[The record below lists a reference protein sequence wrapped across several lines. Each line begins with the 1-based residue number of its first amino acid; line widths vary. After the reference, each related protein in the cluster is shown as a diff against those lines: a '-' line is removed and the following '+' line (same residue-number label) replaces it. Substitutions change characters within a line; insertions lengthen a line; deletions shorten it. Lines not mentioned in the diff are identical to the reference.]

1 MSQLNDRQNRAAAEH
16 QYFDVTISNLA
27 GVDSK
32 PQVVQYNDTRT
43 IPFLNNPEDYNLIV
57 ARFTAD
63 TSSLPVFI
71 PQVQPSPNANRDLTV
86 YSVTLEY
93 GGYNAQAFVDWNPQ
107 NFNATLPPPPSQ
119 TYNGLQDNSNGYYNC
134 YSYSWFIE
142 RIYEAFVA
150 AFNDLVA
157 NTAVNQATAP
167 TYANGTFAP
176 VITWDPTTN
185 SSVFYADSA
194 WYDVR
199 NTFGNG
205 VISVFMNN
213 SLFEL
218 FSTFPATLLG
228 TTGSVAGKN
237 VRLPLTDIGGI
248 NSSTIIP
255 VGQPIPAAG
264 SSYRYYRSIVWNQE
278 ISTVSAWSPILSFVF
293 TTNTIPIEATQTTNP
308 VIYSNGQLVNSSG
321 ANANLTNILTDL
333 ATADMVFRPNLNY
346 TPQGEYRR
354 ISLKGNRP
362 LYSVDLNLFYK
373 LRDGTLVPFTLL
385 ANESVTVKLYFEKK
399 N

>member
-1 MSQLNDRQNRAAAEH
+1 MSALNERQNRAASDH

-27 GVDSK
+27 GVNSQ

-43 IPFLNNPEDYNLIV
+43 IPFLNNPEDFNLVV
-57 ARFTAD
+57 ARFTAN
-63 TSSLPVFI
+63 TSSLPVFV
-71 PQVQPSPNANRDLTV
+71 PQIQPNQPNRDLTV
-86 YSVTLEY
+86 YSVTLEF

-107 NFNATLPPPPSQ
+107 NANAILPPAPNQ
-119 TYNGLQDNSNGYYNC
+119 TFNGLQDNSNGYYNC

-142 RIYEAFVA
+142 RIYGAFVT
-150 AFNDLVA
+150 AFADLCA
-157 NTAVNQATAP
+157 NTAVNPATAP

-176 VITWDPTTN
+176 VPTWDATTN
-185 SSVFYADSA
+185 SCVLYADSA

-199 NTFGNG
+199 NPFGNG

-213 SLFEL
+213 SLYEL
-218 FSTFPATLLG
+218 FSTFPGTLFG
-228 TTGSVAGKN
+228 TTGIVAGKN

-264 SSYRYYRSIVWNQE
+264 STYKYYRALVWNQE
-278 ISTVSAWSPILSFVF
+278 MSTVSAWSPILSFVF
-293 TTNTIPIEATQTTNP
+293 TTNTIPIEATQTTTP
-308 VIYSNGQLVNSSG
+308 VVYSNGRLVPSSN
-321 ANANLTNILTDL
+321 ANANTTNILTDL

-346 TPQGEYRR
+346 TPLGEYRR

-362 LYSVDLNLFYK
+362 LYNIDLSLYYK

-385 ANESVTVKLYFEKK
+385 SGESVTVKLYFEKK
-399 N
+399 Q

>member
-1 MSQLNDRQNRAAAEH
+1 MSQLNDRQNRAAADH

-27 GVDSK
+27 GVNAQ

-43 IPFLNNPEDYNLIV
+43 IPYLMNPEDYNLIV

-63 TSSLPVFI
+63 TSSLPLFI
-71 PQVQPSPNANRDLTV
+71 PQIQPSQPNRDLTV
-86 YSVTLEY
+86 YSLTLSY
-93 GGYNAQAFVDWNPQ
+93 GNYDAQAFVDWNPQ
-107 NFNATLPPPPSQ
+107 SVNAPLPPAPSQ
-119 TYNGLQDNSNGYYNC
+119 TFNGLQDNSNGYYNC

-150 AFNDLVA
+150 AFADLAA

-167 TYANGTFAP
+167 TYANGTFPP
-176 VITWDPTTN
+176 VPTWDPTTN
-185 SSVFYADSA
+185 SCVLYADSA

-199 NTFGNG
+199 NVFGNG
-205 VISVFMNN
+205 VISIYMNS

-218 FSTFPATLLG
+218 FSTFPATIFG
-228 TTGSVAGKN
+228 TTGIVAGKN

-264 SSYRYYRSIVWNQE
+264 TAYRYYRSIVWNQE
-278 ISTVSAWSPILSFVF
+278 ASSVSAWSPILSFVF
-293 TTNTIPIEATQTTNP
+293 TTNTIPIEATQTTTP
-308 VIYSNGQLVNSSG
+308 VVYSNGRLVPSSN
-321 ANANLTNILTDL
+321 ANANTTNILTDL
-333 ATADMVFRPNLNY
+333 ATADMVYRPNLNY
-346 TPQGEYRR
+346 TPPGEFRR

-362 LYSVDLNLFYK
+362 LYGIDLSLYYK
-373 LRDGTLVPFTLL
+373 LRDGTLVAFSLL
-385 ANESVTVKLYFEKK
+385 AGESVTLKLYFEKK